1 MANQIVA
8 GNSSNGG
15 TAISTDTSGT
25 LNIVTGSGS
34 GATAISVDT
43 SQNVGIGA
51 TTVGA
56 KLHVSQVNTTVGALF
71 NGTTRAIRFGFD
83 TTGSIIEGVDNTGVT
98 SFQPLSVGGAD
109 VRFTTSGTERARID
123 TSGNFLVG
131 GTSYSDQISCTNGSN
146 SKWSIS
152 ANATAASGILYGY
165 IARLGNQAP
174 NNTNS
179 IFSYYTD
186 NSAARCIIYSNGGI
200 ANYQANNSNLS
211 DQREKTN
218 FSLAGNYLDKICAI
232 PVKTFNYIDQNIEE
246 DDGLT
251 LGVIAQDVQAVA
263 PELVTENNFGTEDN
277 PKIRLSIYQT
287 DLQYALM
294 KSIQELKAELDALK
308 AKVGE

>member
-1 MANQIVA
+1 MANSITA

-15 TAISTDTSGT
+15 TAIVTDTSGT

-123 TSGNFLVG
+123 SSGNLLVNS
-131 GTSYSDQISCTNGSN
+131 TSV
-146 SKWSIS
+146 IS
-152 ANATAASGILYGY
+152 AG
-165 IARLGNQAP
+165 
-174 NNTNS
+174 
-179 IFSYYTD
+179 
-186 NSAARCIIYSNGGI
+186 
-200 ANYQANNSNLS
+200 
-211 DQREKTN
+211 
-218 FSLAGNYLDKICAI
+218 KICA
-232 PVKTFNYIDQNIEE
+232 TFAGNVNNGIDLKNTFASNTGTFVGFFNSATALAGTINQTGATTVAYGTSSDYRLKENVQPMTGALAKVAQLKPCTYNWKI
-246 DDGLT
+246 DGSN
-251 LGVIAQDVQAVA
+251 GQGFIAHELQAVVPDCVIGTKDA
-263 PELVTENNFGTEDN
+263 VNENGDAQYQSIDTSFLVATLT
-277 PKIRLSIYQT
+277 
-287 DLQYALM
+287 AA
-294 KSIQELKAELDALK
+294 IQELKAELDALK